1 MNQDH
6 PNADLVIRAF
16 EAIQRGD
23 VESFWATQADDATA
37 SIFGE
42 GDLAGTFRVPEVRDW
57 IPCQVYG
64 KLSSM
69 MVEPP
74 PPPYKPPPPPYKRME
89 VVDVLAG
96 DNHAVLIYEV
106 TGRDPERRMRGAA
119 ICRIDD
125 GKITNIQH
133 FDPLA
138 AAGGLK
144 ALR

>member
-23 VESFWATQADDATA
+23 VESFWATQSDDARA

-42 GDLAGTFRVPEVRDW
+42 GDLAGTFTVPEVRDW

-69 MVEPP
+69 TVE
-74 PPPYKPPPPPYKRME
+74 PPPYKRME